1 MKKTPS
7 RRRAPLFEVRHSRIH
22 GFGVFAARRIRKGT
36 TIIEYL
42 GDRLS
47 HAQADAR
54 YEDKDPDDN
63 HTFLF
68 TVDAKIVIDAGV
80 NGNEAR
86 YINHGCDPNCES
98 SMRGKRIFIE
108 AIRTIQPGEELA
120 YDYQIQRDG
129 DDAPNV
135 DEVFACRC
143 GAANCR
149 GSMLEA
155 PKKPRTAQR
164 LAARRAPNRA
174 AGAAGK
180 KDATRKRPARRGGQR
195 RETLQARHRLDDI
208 YS

>member
-1 MKKTPS
+1 MKKPP
-7 RRRAPLFEVRHSRIH
+7 RRRRLPLFEVRHSPIH
-22 GFGVFAARRIRKGT
+22 GYGVFAARRIRKGT
-36 TIIEYL
+36 TVVEYL
-42 GDRLS
+42 GDRVS

-68 TVDAKIVIDAGV
+68 TVDAKTVIDGGV

-98 SMRGKRIFIE
+98 TTRNKRIFID

-120 YDYQIQRDG
+120 YDYQIQRDS
-129 DDAPNV
+129 DDAANV

-143 GAANCR
+143 GAKSCR

-155 PKKPRTAQR
+155 AKKPRKPVHRA
-164 LAARRAPNRA
+164 AARTA
-174 AGAAGK
+174 AK
-180 KDATRKRPARRGGQR
+180 KGGTRKRVARRSGGAAKRSQR
-195 RETLQARHRLDDI
+195 RGR
-208 YS
+208 